1 MGERPFGLLQSP
13 VCLLTILAILIRA
26 VSPPLLNWGLGVLP
40 TSIAGRPG
48 RAAGRG
54 PWGGAGRQ
62 GRQGGGRRQSPQSM
76 DMLFS

>member
-48 RAAGRG
+48 GR
-54 PWGGAGRQ
+54 PGGDPGEGRRQ
-62 GRQGGGRRQSPQSM
+62 ARQGGGRRQHPPQSM